1 MSIMKFKTGYSADK
15 IEEVEVLR
23 ETEQSVFLRV
33 NSSSLAGRKGTNERR
48 DAKRSTYVQYHDT
61 WADAHAFLVG
71 KAQRDVE
78 SLRSRLE
85 QAKGRLGQIK
95 GMKPPKVPA

>member
-1 MSIMKFKTGYSADK
+1 MSIVKFKTSFSADK
-15 IEEVEVLR
+15 IEEIEVVR
-23 ETEQSVFLRV
+23 ETEQSVFLPV
-33 NSSSLAGRKGTNERR
+33 NARFLAGKKGVNERR

-71 KAQRDVE
+71 KAQREVE

-85 QAKGRLGQIK
+85 QAKGKLGQIK
-95 GMKPPKVPA
+95 GMKPSERAK

>member
-1 MSIMKFKTGYSADK
+1 MSIVKFKTSFSADK
-15 IEEVEVLR
+15 IEEIEVVR
-23 ETEQSVFLRV
+23 ETEQSVFLPV
-33 NSSSLAGRKGTNERR
+33 NGRSLAGKKGVNERR

-71 KAQRDVE
+71 KAQREVE

-85 QAKGRLGQIK
+85 QAKGKLGQIK
-95 GMKPPKVPA
+95 GMKPSERAK